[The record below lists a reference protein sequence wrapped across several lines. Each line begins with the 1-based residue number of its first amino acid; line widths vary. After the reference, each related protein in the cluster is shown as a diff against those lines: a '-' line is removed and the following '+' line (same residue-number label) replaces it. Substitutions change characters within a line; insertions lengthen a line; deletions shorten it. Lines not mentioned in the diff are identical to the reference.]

1 MYRWRIPWPSSL
13 RNPAWAAA
21 LLLAVAAVTLS
32 CIGGGDDDADA
43 PAGAPAAG
51 AAAPASDDA
60 PQQAASLQSPAAL
73 DSFRYD
79 VSIELS
85 GIGASDS
92 GDDSG
97 GGFGISLDLNF
108 KITMEGAVVAPD
120 REWSRLEADLGLLK
134 ISTETIRIGDQAWV
148 RELDGEW
155 QVQTLDGDSLA
166 DAFSFSPQDF
176 FGDDDVGDGLGT
188 LRSVLDLIGGKSER
202 VNGVD
207 AVRYDLTSEQFA
219 TAFPDGG
226 LPGDAGGDVS
236 AELGDFEVTIWI
248 ARDSGI
254 PVRMLLE
261 GSNDVESGEGS
272 VRVELNIRDLN
283 SDGIEIEPPI

>member
-1 MYRWRIPWPSSL
+1 MHRWRIPWPGSL
-13 RNPAWAAA
+13 RNPVWAAA
-21 LLLAVAAVTLS
+21 LLLALAATTLS
-32 CIGGGDDDADA
+32 CFGGGDDDTDA

-51 AAAPASDDA
+51 AAAAASSDE
-60 PQQAASLQSPAAL
+60 PQQAASLQSPADL

-85 GIGASDS
+85 GLGAGDN
-92 GDDSG
+92 GDDSD
-97 GGFGISLDLNF
+97 GGFGVTLNLDI

-134 ISTETIRIGDQAWV
+134 ISTETIRIGDQAWE

-176 FGDDDVGDGLGT
+176 FGGDDAGDGLGT
-188 LRSVLDLIGGKSER
+188 LRSVLDAIGGKSER

-219 TAFPDGG
+219 AAFPDGG
-226 LPGDAGGDVS
+226 LPGGAGGDVS
-236 AELGDFEVTIWI
+236 EALGEFEVTIWI

-261 GSNDVESGEGS
+261 GSTGDGNGEGS

-283 SDGIEIEPPI
+283 SDDIKIEPPI